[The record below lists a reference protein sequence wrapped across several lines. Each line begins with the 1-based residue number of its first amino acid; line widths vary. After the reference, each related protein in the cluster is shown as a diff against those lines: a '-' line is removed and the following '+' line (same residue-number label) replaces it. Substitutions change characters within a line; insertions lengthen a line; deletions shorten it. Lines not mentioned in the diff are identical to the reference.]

1 MEHDSEDAGVDAES
15 GAIRPDNEDLTP
27 DQVKRFTRY
36 HADEVQAAILYR
48 GLADVD
54 PDQSDILL
62 ELAEAEDRHAAY
74 WRELLARNGVEVSAR
89 ERPEMRIRVLIGVG
103 RRFGLS
109 RVLPWIIRKES
120 QDADKYL
127 EVPHAPDQMAAE
139 EMMHGQRLARIGG
152 VETVGRQIAIA
163 EGRHRADFGGAL
175 RASVF
180 GINDG
185 LVSNF
190 ALVMGMAGATADPS
204 VVAVAGVAGL
214 FAGAFSMAAGEWISV
229 RSQTEL
235 YEAEIAVE
243 RDEIE
248 RFPDEE
254 REEFRLIYRAKG
266 FSDSDAR
273 ALADRLIADPD
284 QALDTMVREELGID
298 PTNVG
303 SRAAWVA
310 GSSSFVAF
318 AFGAT
323 IPVLPFLFSLDTGGL
338 VASGLMSG
346 GALGTVG
353 ALLGMLTGR
362 NVAWSALRMMLIGG
376 AAAGATFLIGS
387 AFGIVLD

>member
-1 MEHDSEDAGVDAES
+1 MERDADGDVADGTPSA
-15 GAIRPDNEDLTP
+15 NEDLTP
-27 DQVKRFTRY
+27 DQIKRFTRY
-36 HADEVQAAILYR
+36 HDDEVQAAILYR

-54 PDQSDILL
+54 PDRSDILL

-74 WRELLARNGVEVSAR
+74 WRELLARNGAEVSPSAR
-89 ERPEMRIRVLIGVG
+89 PLMRIRLLTAIG
-103 RRFGLS
+103 RRFGLE

-127 EVPHAPDQMAAE
+127 EVPQAPEHMAAE

-163 EGRHRADFGGAL
+163 EGRHRADIGGAL

-235 YEAEIAVE
+235 YEAEIEVE

-266 FSDSDAR
+266 FSDDDAR
-273 ALADRLIADPD
+273 ALADRLMADPD

-338 VASGLMSG
+338 IASGLLSG
-346 GALGTVG
+346 SALGTVG

-376 AAAGATFLIGS
+376 AAAAATFAIGS
-387 AFGIVLD
+387 AFGVVLD

>member
-1 MEHDSEDAGVDAES
+1 MERDADGDVADGTPSA
-15 GAIRPDNEDLTP
+15 NEDLTP
-27 DQVKRFTRY
+27 DQIKRFTRY
-36 HADEVQAAILYR
+36 HDDEVQAAILYR

-54 PDQSDILL
+54 PDRSDILL

-74 WRELLARNGVEVSAR
+74 WRELLARNGAEVSPSAR
-89 ERPEMRIRVLIGVG
+89 PLMRIRLLTAIG
-103 RRFGLS
+103 RRFGLE

-127 EVPHAPDQMAAE
+127 EVPQAPEHMAAE

-163 EGRHRADFGGAL
+163 EGRHRADIGGAL

-229 RSQTEL
+229 RSQMEL
-235 YEAEIAVE
+235 YEAEIEVE

-266 FSDSDAR
+266 FSDDDAR
-273 ALADRLIADPD
+273 ALADRLMADPD

-338 VASGLMSG
+338 IASGLLSG
-346 GALGTVG
+346 SALGMVG

-376 AAAGATFLIGS
+376 AAAAATFAIGS
-387 AFGIVLD
+387 AFGVVLD

>member
-1 MEHDSEDAGVDAES
+1 MERDADGDVADGTPSA
-15 GAIRPDNEDLTP
+15 NEDLTP
-27 DQVKRFTRY
+27 DQIKRFTRY
-36 HADEVQAAILYR
+36 HDDEVQAAILYR

-54 PDQSDILL
+54 PDRSDILL

-74 WRELLARNGVEVSAR
+74 WRELLARNGAEVSPSAR
-89 ERPEMRIRVLIGVG
+89 PLMRIRLLTAIG
-103 RRFGLS
+103 RRFGLE

-127 EVPHAPDQMAAE
+127 EVPQAPEHMAAE

-163 EGRHRADFGGAL
+163 EGRHRADIGGAL

-229 RSQTEL
+229 RSQMEL
-235 YEAEIAVE
+235 YEAEIEVE

-266 FSDSDAR
+266 FSDDDAR
-273 ALADRLIADPD
+273 ALADRLMADPD

-338 VASGLMSG
+338 IASGLLSG
-346 GALGTVG
+346 SALGTVG

-376 AAAGATFLIGS
+376 AAAAATFAIGS
-387 AFGIVLD
+387 AFGVVLD

>member
-1 MEHDSEDAGVDAES
+1 
-15 GAIRPDNEDLTP
+15 
-27 DQVKRFTRY
+27 
-36 HADEVQAAILYR
+36 
-48 GLADVD
+48 
-54 PDQSDILL
+54 
-62 ELAEAEDRHAAY
+62 
-74 WRELLARNGVEVSAR
+74 
-89 ERPEMRIRVLIGVG
+89 MRIRLLTAIG
-103 RRFGLS
+103 RRFGLE

-127 EVPHAPDQMAAE
+127 EVPQAPEHMAAE

-163 EGRHRADFGGAL
+163 EGRHRADIGGAL

-235 YEAEIAVE
+235 YEAEIEVE

-266 FSDSDAR
+266 FSDDDAR
-273 ALADRLIADPD
+273 ALADRLMADPD

-338 VASGLMSG
+338 IASGLLSG
-346 GALGTVG
+346 SALGTVG

-376 AAAGATFLIGS
+376 AAAAATFAIGS
-387 AFGIVLD
+387 AFGVVLD

>member
-1 MEHDSEDAGVDAES
+1 MERDADGDVADGTPSA
-15 GAIRPDNEDLTP
+15 NEDLTP

-36 HADEVQAAILYR
+36 HDDEVQAAILYR

-54 PDQSDILL
+54 PDRSDILL

-74 WRELLARNGVEVSAR
+74 WRELLARNGAEVSPSAR
-89 ERPEMRIRVLIGVG
+89 PLMRIRLLTAIG
-103 RRFGLS
+103 RRFGLE

-127 EVPHAPDQMAAE
+127 EVPQAPEHMAAE

-163 EGRHRADFGGAL
+163 EGRHRADIGGAL

-235 YEAEIAVE
+235 YEAEIEVE

-266 FSDSDAR
+266 FSDDDAR
-273 ALADRLIADPD
+273 ALADRLMADPD

-338 VASGLMSG
+338 IASGLLSG
-346 GALGTVG
+346 SALGTVG

-376 AAAGATFLIGS
+376 AAAAATFAIGS
-387 AFGIVLD
+387 AFGVVLD

>member
-1 MEHDSEDAGVDAES
+1 MERDADGDVADGTPSA
-15 GAIRPDNEDLTP
+15 NEDLTP

-36 HADEVQAAILYR
+36 HDDEVQAAILYR

-54 PDQSDILL
+54 PDRSDILL

-74 WRELLARNGVEVSAR
+74 WRELLARNGAEVSPSAR
-89 ERPEMRIRVLIGVG
+89 PLMRIRLLTAIG
-103 RRFGLS
+103 RRFGLE

-127 EVPHAPDQMAAE
+127 EVPQAPEHMAAE

-163 EGRHRADFGGAL
+163 EGRHRADIGGAL

-235 YEAEIAVE
+235 YEAEIEVE

-266 FSDSDAR
+266 FSDDDAR
-273 ALADRLIADPD
+273 ALADRLMADPD

-338 VASGLMSG
+338 IASGLLSG
-346 GALGTVG
+346 SALGMVG

-376 AAAGATFLIGS
+376 AAAAATFAIGS
-387 AFGIVLD
+387 AFGVVLD